1 MPDQRLRVAAACLV
15 VALLPMVAN
24 MAHAAEARGAEAA
37 KIAAG
42 AELAKRHCTSC
53 HVIGPAQTHGTD
65 QAPTWREIA
74 ARPTTTP
81 EFLRGFLSHPHGG
94 MPPLTL
100 ANEQIDDLA
109 AYILSLRQ

>member
-1 MPDQRLRVAAACLV
+1 MANERLRLMAVCVVGMALIAASA
-15 VALLPMVAN
+15 AG
-24 MAHAAEARGAEAA
+24 AEAVSGATAA

-42 AELAKRHCTSC
+42 AEIANRHCTSC
-53 HVIGPAQTHGTD
+53 HVIGPEQKHGTD

-100 ANEQIDDLA
+100 AGEQIDDLT
-109 AYILSLRQ
+109 AYILNLRE

>member
-15 VALLPMVAN
+15 AALALVAN
-24 MAHAAEARGAEAA
+24 IAHAAEARGAEAA

-42 AELAKRHCTSC
+42 AELANRHCTSC
-53 HVIGPAQTHGTD
+53 HVVGPDQTHGTD

-74 ARPTTTP
+74 ARTTTTRD
-81 EFLRGFLSHPHGG
+81 FLRGFLTHPHGG

-100 ANEQIDDLA
+100 AGEQIDDLA